1 MFKKININELK
12 KYEFN
17 PRKISES
24 QKQKLE
30 NSINTFGFVDPI
42 IINNKTKQIIGG
54 HQRYDVL
61 LNNNIDEL
69 YIIELGDISWVFSEL
84 DLNVLD
90 DNYEKAL
97 NIALNKI
104 SGEWDTEKLDI
115 LNQKIDIKIEDD
127 EDDNE
132 SHFFKYNIVF
142 NDNTTFDDFLKI
154 LDRVNDTVEE
164 STMTKKILKII
175 KDNIL

>member
-17 PRKISES
+17 PRKISDS
-24 QKQKLE
+24 QKQKLK

-61 LNNNIDEL
+61 LNSNVDEL
-69 YIIELGDISWVFSEL
+69 YIIELGDISWVFNEL

-90 DNYEKAL
+90 ENHEKAL

-104 SGEWDTEKLDI
+104 SGDWDTEKLDI
-115 LNQKIDIKIEDD
+115 LNQKVDIKITDT

-132 SHFFKYNIVF
+132 NHFFKYNIVF

-154 LDRVNDTVEE
+154 LDKINDTVDE

>member
-1 MFKKININELK
+1 MFKKININQLK

-24 QKQKLE
+24 QKQKLK

-61 LNNNIDEL
+61 LNSNVDEL

-90 DNYEKAL
+90 ENHEKAL
-97 NIALNKI
+97 NITLNKI
-104 SGEWDTEKLDI
+104 SGDWDTEKLDI
-115 LNQKIDIKIEDD
+115 LNQKVDIKITDT

-132 SHFFKYNIVF
+132 NHFFKYNIVF

-154 LDRVNDTVEE
+154 LDKINDTVNE

>member
-1 MFKKININELK
+1 MFKKIDINELK

-24 QKQKLE
+24 QKTKLK

-61 LNNNIDEL
+61 LNNDIDEL

-84 DLNVLD
+84 ELNVLD
-90 DNYEKAL
+90 ENHEKAL

-104 SGEWDTEKLDI
+104 SGDWDTEKLNI
-115 LNQKIDIKIEDD
+115 LNQKLDNKIIDLETEETK
-127 EDDNE
+127 
-132 SHFFKYNIVF
+132 FFKYNVVF
-142 NDNTTFDDFLKI
+142 DDNYSFDDFLKI
-154 LDRVNDTVEE
+154 LDKINDSVDEP
-164 STMTKKILKII
+164 TMTKKILNII
-175 KDNIL
+175 KENIL

>member
-17 PRKISES
+17 PRKISEN
-24 QKQKLE
+24 QKTKLK

-61 LNNNIDEL
+61 LNNDVDEL

-90 DNYEKAL
+90 ENHEKAL

-104 SGEWDTEKLDI
+104 SGEWDTEKLNI
-115 LNQKIDIKIEDD
+115 LNQKLDNKIVDLET
-127 EDDNE
+127 EE
-132 SHFFKYNIVF
+132 TKFFKYNIVF
-142 NDNTTFDDFLKI
+142 DDNYSFDDFLKI
-154 LDRVNDTVEE
+154 LDRINDSIDEP
-164 STMTKKILKII
+164 TMTKKILKII
-175 KDNIL
+175 RDNVL

>member
-17 PRKISES
+17 PRKISEN
-24 QKQKLE
+24 QKTKLK

-61 LNNNIDEL
+61 LNNDVDEL

-90 DNYEKAL
+90 ENHEKAL

-104 SGEWDTEKLDI
+104 SGEWDTEKLNI
-115 LNQKIDIKIEDD
+115 LNQKLDNKIVDLET
-127 EDDNE
+127 EE
-132 SHFFKYNIVF
+132 TKFFKYNIVF
-142 NDNTTFDDFLKI
+142 DDNYSFDDFLKI
-154 LDRVNDTVEE
+154 LDKINDFIDEP
-164 STMTKKILKII
+164 TMTKKILKII
-175 KDNIL
+175 RDNVL

>member
-17 PRKISES
+17 PRKISEN
-24 QKQKLE
+24 QKTKLK

-42 IINNKTKQIIGG
+42 IINNKTRQIIGG

-61 LNNNIDEL
+61 LNNDVDEL

-90 DNYEKAL
+90 ENHEKAL

-104 SGEWDTEKLDI
+104 SGEWDTEKLNI
-115 LNQKIDIKIEDD
+115 LNQRLDNKIIDLETEETK
-127 EDDNE
+127 
-132 SHFFKYNIVF
+132 FFKYNIVF
-142 NDNTTFDDFLKI
+142 DDNHSFDDFLKI
-154 LDRVNDTVEE
+154 LDKINDSIDEP
-164 STMTKKILKII
+164 TMTKKILKII
-175 KDNIL
+175 RDNVL

>member
-17 PRKISES
+17 PRKISEN
-24 QKQKLE
+24 QKTKLK

-61 LNNNIDEL
+61 LNNDVDEL

-90 DNYEKAL
+90 ENHEKAL

-104 SGEWDTEKLDI
+104 SGEWDTEKLNI
-115 LNQKIDIKIEDD
+115 LNQKLDNKIVDLET
-127 EDDNE
+127 EE
-132 SHFFKYNIVF
+132 TKFFKYNIVF
-142 NDNTTFDDFLKI
+142 DDNYSFDDFLKI
-154 LDRVNDTVEE
+154 LDKINDSIDEP
-164 STMTKKILKII
+164 TMTKKILKII
-175 KDNIL
+175 RDNVL

>member
-17 PRKISES
+17 PRKISEN
-24 QKQKLE
+24 QKIKLK

-61 LNNNIDEL
+61 LNNDVDEL

-90 DNYEKAL
+90 ENHEKAL

-104 SGEWDTEKLDI
+104 SGEWDTEKLNI
-115 LNQKIDIKIEDD
+115 LNQKLDNKIVDLET
-127 EDDNE
+127 EE
-132 SHFFKYNIVF
+132 TKFFKYNIVF
-142 NDNTTFDDFLKI
+142 DDNYSFDDFLKI
-154 LDRVNDTVEE
+154 LDKINDSIDEP
-164 STMTKKILKII
+164 TMTKKILKII
-175 KDNIL
+175 RDNVL